1 MNTSSYSSILR
12 SSYLIGGAQ
21 VVFIITGLLKMK
33 VAAVLIGP
41 AGVGLVGLLT
51 NLMLAVSTLAG
62 LGMGH
67 AGTRQIAQAHA
78 NGEPESTEKRRKAL
92 YALTA
97 CLGLLGAALLWAFR
111 QPLTIALFNDMT
123 YANELGWLSLGVA
136 LTVAAAGQNAWLTG
150 LRRVGDLA
158 RVSIGTGI
166 LSTAISV
173 LGLWLWGEQAVLL
186 LVLSTPAVAFILGH
200 VYAARVERAKNVA
213 PVSLGLLAQEWR
225 GMWQLG
231 VSFMA
236 AGLITLLGQLAVR
249 ALVQRE
255 LGLEAAGQFQAA
267 WSIGMTY
274 MGLVL
279 GVMTSDFH
287 PRLAG
292 LIHNKPAAVELVN
305 QQSDV
310 ALLLCAPM
318 LLLLLG
324 WSPWVVQLLYTPEFG
339 PSVEIL
345 RWQLL
350 GDVLKVV
357 SLPLGFVLLASGA
370 GKTYLLAETLG
381 MLVFV
386 GVVWLCLPL
395 LGLKAT
401 GVGFALMYAV
411 YLPVVWLVAKRLIQ
425 FKWRPALV
433 WQLCL
438 LMAAALSVLAISEQS
453 QLGAAIGSTLL
464 SVSAAG
470 WALLKLN
477 AYQWIERVLKKNK

>member
-1 MNTSSYSSILR
+1 M
-12 SSYLIGGAQ
+12 
-21 VVFIITGLLKMK
+21 FIIAGLLKMK

-51 NLMLAVSTLAG
+51 NLMLAVSTFAG
-62 LGMGH
+62 LGVGH

-78 NGEPESTEKRRKAL
+78 RGEPEITEKRRKVL

-111 QPLTIALFNDMT
+111 HSLAIALLSDVA
-123 YANELGWLSLGVA
+123 YANQLAWLSMGVA

-150 LRRVGDLA
+150 LRRVADLA

-173 LGLWLWGEQAVLL
+173 LGLWLWGEHAVML
-186 LVLSTPAVAFILGH
+186 LVLATPAVAFVLGH
-200 VYAARVERAKNVA
+200 VYAARVERAKDLA
-213 PVSLGLLAQEWR
+213 PISLGLITQEWR

-236 AGLITLLGQLAVR
+236 AGLITLLGQLVVR

-255 LGLEAAGQFQAA
+255 LGLEASGQFQAA

-279 GVMTSDFH
+279 GVLTSDFH
-287 PRLAG
+287 PRLAS
-292 LIHNKPAAVELVN
+292 LIHNKQAAVELVN

-310 ALLLCAPM
+310 ALLFCAPM

-339 PSVEIL
+339 LSVEIL

-357 SLPLGFVLLASGA
+357 SLPLGFVLLAAGA
-370 GKTYLLAETLG
+370 GKTYLMIETLG

-395 LGLKAT
+395 VGLKAT
-401 GVGFALMYAV
+401 GLGFALMYVV
-411 YLPVVWLVAKRLIQ
+411 YLPVVFLLAKQLIQ
-425 FKWRPALV
+425 FKWKPTLV
-433 WQLCL
+433 WQLCT
-438 LMAAALSVLAISEQS
+438 LMAAALSVLVVADQS
-453 QLGAAIGSTLL
+453 QLGAEIWS
-464 SVSAAG
+464 SVLGVAAG
-470 WALLKLN
+470 GWAFFKLN
-477 AYQWIERVLKKNK
+477 AHK